1 MYIFQKKSNFFLSHI
16 SKAMAENTNILNGV
30 LNTVKSKVNEFKSDP
45 AKIKQALGATG
56 AAVVFAGGLFGLNA
70 LLKNKP
76 KPTIKNLSPALS
88 HYLEYNEDWYHLI
101 EALSHYSHFAQGAF
115 EKLAE
120 AATYLIYVTS
130 DLESQ
135 QNFSKLYTVA
145 SLIGIIVESIRV
157 MRAHVYSKY
166 GSVQQVML
174 EFDEIAA
181 NIQTLCNDTTF
192 NVDNI
197 LHYQKL
203 SK

>member
-1 MYIFQKKSNFFLSHI
+1 MTKKRILKFSVNGLKVHMS
-16 SKAMAENTNILNGV
+16 AENTNILNNV
-30 LNTVKSKVNEFKSDP
+30 LSTVNTKFNSFKSDP
-45 AKIKQALGATG
+45 AKVKQALGATG
-56 AAVVFAGGLFGLNA
+56 AVVVFAGGLFGLNA

-76 KPTIKNLSPALS
+76 KPKINNLSSAIS
-88 HYLEYNEDWYHLI
+88 YYLEYNEDWYHQI
-101 EALSHYSHFAQGAF
+101 AALSSFSHFAPGAF

-130 DLESQ
+130 DMESQ

-145 SLIGIIVESIRV
+145 TLIGIIVESIRV
-157 MRAHVYSKY
+157 LRAHVYSKY

-192 NVDNI
+192 NVENI

-203 SK
+203 TK